1 MLLQWSLALIPVLI
15 ILILMVWMKW
25 GASRAGPIGW
35 VAAVVLAR
43 LAFGTSFQIIL
54 QAHFKALFFILDV
67 LLIVWGAYLLYR
79 VADEAGAIKTIGII
93 LRQLTSDRGMLALL
107 IGWAFASFLQGVG
120 GFGVPVAVVAPLLA
134 GLGFSELMAVIIPS
148 IGHGWAVTFGSL
160 ASSFQALMAAT
171 GLPGEQLAPASALI
185 LGSVG
190 VVSGLLVAHAADGRK
205 AMWRLLIPVLTMGL
219 VMGGTQYLLATAG
232 FWSSAS
238 FGGGLAGLAVGY
250 AFSFRFRGDDPEDGK
265 TSLRT
270 VLDSF
275 MAYLILI
282 TIILSIQFIQPLQ
295 VFLSGVVL
303 EIQFPELQ
311 TAQGFVTA
319 AGPGRRIVLFRH
331 TGMMLIYAA
340 LLAYLYYRQQGRYRV
355 QAGMRILRGTVRK
368 MVPSSMGIVATVA
381 MALVMSHAGMIDVL
395 ARGLAQSVGVLFPLI
410 APWIGALGAFIT
422 GSNTNS
428 NVIFAM
434 LQMRTAELLGLGA
447 VFILAAQTA
456 GAAIGSVIAPSKVIV
471 GASTAGMAGK
481 EGEVMRVLAKYIL
494 IMLLTISGITWLV
507 TLL

>member
-219 VMGGTQYLLATAG
+219 VMGGTQYLLADRK
-232 FWSSAS
+232 S
-238 FGGGLAGLAVGY
+238 
-250 AFSFRFRGDDPEDGK
+250 
-265 TSLRT
+265 
-270 VLDSF
+270 
-275 MAYLILI
+275 
-282 TIILSIQFIQPLQ
+282 
-295 VFLSGVVL
+295 VV
-303 EIQFPELQ
+303 
-311 TAQGFVTA
+311 
-319 AGPGRRIVLFRH
+319 
-331 TGMMLIYAA
+331 
-340 LLAYLYYRQQGRYRV
+340 
-355 QAGMRILRGTVRK
+355 
-368 MVPSSMGIVATVA
+368 
-381 MALVMSHAGMIDVL
+381 
-395 ARGLAQSVGVLFPLI
+395 
-410 APWIGALGAFIT
+410 
-422 GSNTNS
+422 
-428 NVIFAM
+428 
-434 LQMRTAELLGLGA
+434 
-447 VFILAAQTA
+447 
-456 GAAIGSVIAPSKVIV
+456 
-471 GASTAGMAGK
+471 
-481 EGEVMRVLAKYIL
+481 
-494 IMLLTISGITWLV
+494 
-507 TLL
+507 